1 MFNSIKTKVKAQFDV
16 MSKHQLF
23 IVNLDR
29 NTLWEAYLNCFTDP
43 EEKQEHNCNCC
54 KSFLRQYANIVAI
67 IDNKI
72 VTMWDFEVD
81 GLFSEV
87 PKVLGKLVR
96 EAPIQSE
103 YLSDHA
109 KLGTDFNITKEMVK
123 WTHFYIELPKEK
135 VHKGSL
141 SIDSVIGETSST
153 KQVFKR
159 SLDEI
164 TIDAIETVLELI
176 EQNSLYRG
184 TEFKPTVS
192 NFLLHKKAYDKSNT
206 KDLYAWS
213 NFKSGGKIRNTA
225 IGTLLVDLS
234 EGMELDQAVRKFEA
248 MVAPSNYKRPT
259 ALITKSMIDNAKKE
273 IQELGLEDSLQRR
286 YATEMDIP
294 VDQVIFI
301 SRDSI
306 KEKDVFDTLAD
317 STVVNPK
324 KLTKVEEITL
334 EDFISK
340 VVPTAKNIE
349 LLLEGKQS
357 GNFMSLTAPIHPE
370 APLLF
375 PWNNGIA
382 FSYSGN
388 VADSM
393 KERVDAAG
401 GRTDGVLRFT
411 HEWNHD
417 GQNQSLMDLHVFLPN
432 SGYKHVEGKE
442 VHDKYPNNNRVGW
455 NHRQHLTTKG
465 IQDVDYTSPPGADFI
480 PIENITFPELKALPE
495 GVYWFKIHNWNARN
509 PNKSGFKAEIA
520 IQGQVYFYEYSEAV
534 GNKEWIT
541 VAKATLKNGNFTIE
555 HLLPESNKNST
566 SKNIWNIGTNKLHK
580 VKMITRSP
588 NFLTEDYAK
597 GNKHTF
603 FILED
608 CLNPEA
614 PRGFFNEF
622 LKPELQKHRKVFEVL
637 GNKLR
642 VSNSDIQL
650 SGLGFSSTQ
659 PVEFFVKVT
668 GSFSRYLKVKV

>member
-43 EEKQEHNCNCC
+43 VEKQIHNCNCC

-67 IDNKI
+67 IDSKI

-96 EAPIQSE
+96 EAPIQSA

-109 KLGTDFNITKEMVK
+109 KLGTDFNITKEMIK
-123 WTHFYIELPKEK
+123 WTHFYVELPKNK
-135 VHKGSL
+135 VHNGDL
-141 SIDSVIGETSST
+141 TLDTMIGEASST

-176 EQNSLYRG
+176 GQNSLYRG

-192 NFLLHKKAYDKSNT
+192 NFLLHKKSYDKSNT

-225 IGTLLVDLS
+225 IGTLLIDLS

-259 ALITKSMIDNAKKE
+259 ALITQSMIDNAKKE
-273 IQELGLEDSLQRR
+273 IKELGLEDSLQRR

-294 VDQVIFI
+294 IDQVIFI
-301 SRDSI
+301 NRDSI

-388 VADSM
+388 VTDSM
-393 KERVDAAG
+393 KERVKIAG
-401 GRTDGVLRFT
+401 GR
-411 HEWNHD
+411 
-417 GQNQSLMDLHVFLPN
+417 
-432 SGYKHVEGKE
+432 VEG
-442 VHDKYPNNNRVGW
+442 DLCCRLAW
-455 NHRQHLTTKG
+455 
-465 IQDVDYTSPPGADFI
+465 DYTDDLDFHMKEPNGHEIYYGNLRSNSPNGGILDTDANGRDGMRDK
-480 PIENITFPELKALPE
+480 PIENIVYANRKTMQEGIYELK
-495 GVYWFKIHNWNARN
+495 VNNYSRRS
-509 PNKSGFKAEIA
+509 SGIGFDVEVEFDGETHSFSYGKVINTRET
-520 IQGQVYFYEYSEAV
+520 
-534 GNKEWIT
+534 IT
-541 VAKATLKNGNFTIE
+541 VAKIKY
-555 HLLPESNKNST
+555 
-566 SKNIWNIGTNKLHK
+566 SKNNGFEIIESISGTTSSGSKDMWNIGTNKLHK

-608 CLNPEA
+608 CLNPEP

-642 VSNSDIQL
+642 VPESDIQL

-659 PVEFFVKVT
+659 PAEFIVKVT

>member
-23 IVNLDR
+23 IANLDR

-43 EEKQEHNCNCC
+43 VEKQIHNCNCC

-81 GLFSEV
+81 GIFSEV

-141 SIDSVIGETSST
+141 SIDSIIGETSST

-164 TIDAIETVLELI
+164 TVDAIETVLELI

-206 KDLYAWS
+206 KALYAWS

-259 ALITKSMIDNAKKE
+259 ALITQSMIDNAKKE
-273 IQELGLEDSLQRR
+273 IKELGLEDSLQRR

-301 SRDSI
+301 NRDSV
-306 KEKDVFDTLAD
+306 KEKDIFDSLAD

-357 GNFMSLTAPIHPE
+357 GNFMSLTAPINSE

-382 FSYSGN
+382 YSYSGN

-393 KERVDAAG
+393 KERVKAAG
-401 GRTDGVLRFT
+401 GRVEGELRFSIQ
-411 HEWNHD
+411 WNE
-417 GQNQSLMDLHVFLPN
+417 
-432 SGYKHVEGKE
+432 EG
-442 VHDKYPNNNRVGW
+442 NNNIDFDAHAIEPD
-455 NHRQHLTTKG
+455 NHEIYFSNRGRKSNLSG
-465 IQDVDYTSPPGADFI
+465 MLDVDIISPGTKVAV
-480 PIENITFPELKALPE
+480 ENIIWDKAPIGKTTLFLKN
-495 GVYWFKIHNWNARN
+495 YSSRTSNA
-509 PNKSGFKAEIA
+509 GFTAEIEYL
-520 IQGQVYFYEYSEAV
+520 GQIFSFTYSKPLKGGEDVVVAV
-534 GNKEWIT
+534 IEINSLKELT
-541 VAKATLKNGNFTIE
+541 FIE
-555 HLLPESNKNST
+555 SLEST
-566 SKNIWNIGTNKLHK
+566 SHLHSKDIWNIGTNKLHK

-603 FILED
+603 FILEN
-608 CLNPEA
+608 CLNPEP

-642 VSNSDIQL
+642 VPDSDIQL

-659 PVEFFVKVT
+659 PAEFIVKVT